1 MSYIL
6 AGIKYCKLKR
16 SMERICRTYFERNA
30 SLGSRIPTHIK
41 YYFHLLFLRLILI
54 GENGKSC
61 EVGLEN
67 SKTRDQLVHTGSGL
81 SIILK
86 WILMKYG
93 RRL

>member
-16 SMERICRTYFERNA
+16 RMERHCRTYFERNA
-30 SLGSRIPTHIK
+30 SLGSRIPTHSK

-54 GENGKSC
+54 GENRNSQ

-67 SKTRDQLVHTGSGL
+67 PKAQDHMVDTGSGL
-81 SIILK
+81 RIILK
-86 WILMKYG
+86 WTLKKYG
-93 RRL
+93 QRL

>member
-16 SMERICRTYFERNA
+16 NIERHCRNA
-30 SLGSRIPTHIK
+30 SLGSRLPTHIK

-54 GENGKSC
+54 GENGNSY

-67 SKTRDQLVHTGSGL
+67 PKARGHLIQTCSGL
-81 SIILK
+81 S
-86 WILMKYG
+86 
-93 RRL
+93 